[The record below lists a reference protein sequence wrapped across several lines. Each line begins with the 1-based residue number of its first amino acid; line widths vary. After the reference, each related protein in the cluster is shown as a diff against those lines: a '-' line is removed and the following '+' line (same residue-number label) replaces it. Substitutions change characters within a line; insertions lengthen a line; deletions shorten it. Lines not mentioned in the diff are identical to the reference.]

1 MPRELEVDSV
11 QDVSHHEEQ
20 ANDPGGED
28 SLLSGERVVFSHGG
42 GNRMKHRPTR
52 GILMVMV
59 LMGWVLASLLVAG
72 CATSTGAPVVEA
84 KPKRKGVYH
93 TVKRHQ
99 TLWRICKTYDVN
111 MAHVAKVN
119 GIKDVSKIRVGQ
131 KIFIPGAETVRHV
144 EIYIEDLGS
153 SGAKPVKIEPGK
165 IRGRFV
171 WPVRGAIIRRFD
183 RSRQNRHDGIDIAAP
198 LGTPVKSADSGKVIY
213 SGNEIK
219 GYGNIIIIKHG
230 PIFSSV
236 YAHNAEN
243 LVREGD
249 LVKRGQMIARVGQT
263 GRAHQAHLHFQI
275 RNHSRPMDPLV
286 VLP

>member
-1 MPRELEVDSV
+1 MKPR
-11 QDVSHHEEQ
+11 
-20 ANDPGGED
+20 AMK
-28 SLLSGERVVFSHGG
+28 RVLV
-42 GNRMKHRPTR
+42 
-52 GILMVMV
+52 VMV

-93 TVKRHQ
+93 TVRRHQ
-99 TLWRICKTYDVN
+99 TLWRICKAYGVDMADV
-111 MAHVAKVN
+111 ARVN
-119 GIKDVSKIRVGQ
+119 GIRDVSKIRVGQ
-131 KIFIPGAETVRHV
+131 KILIPGAEVVRHV
-144 EIYIEDLGS
+144 DIYIEDMGS
-153 SGAKPVKIEPGK
+153 SARKPANVEPGK
-165 IRGRFV
+165 IKGRFV
-171 WPVRGAIIRRFD
+171 WPVRGAVIRRFD
-183 RSRQNRHDGIDIAAP
+183 RSRQKRHDGIDIAAP

-219 GYGNIIIIKHG
+219 GYGNIVIIKHG

-249 LVKRGQMIARVGQT
+249 LVKKGQIIARVGQT
-263 GRAHQAHLHFQI
+263 GRAHQAHLHFEV

>member
-1 MPRELEVDSV
+1 MKRR
-11 QDVSHHEEQ
+11 
-20 ANDPGGED
+20 ATK
-28 SLLSGERVVFSHGG
+28 RVLV
-42 GNRMKHRPTR
+42 
-52 GILMVMV
+52 VMV

-93 TVKRHQ
+93 TVRRHQ
-99 TLWRICKTYDVN
+99 TLWRICKTYGVDMADV
-111 MAHVAKVN
+111 ARVN
-119 GIKDVSKIRVGQ
+119 GIRDVSKIRVGQ
-131 KIFIPGAETVRHV
+131 KILIPGAEAVRHV
-144 EIYIEDLGS
+144 DIYIEDLGS
-153 SGAKPVKIEPGK
+153 SASKPANVEPGK
-165 IRGRFV
+165 IKGRFV
-171 WPVRGAIIRRFD
+171 WPVRGAVVRRFD
-183 RSRQNRHDGIDIAAP
+183 RSRQKRHDGIDIAAP

-219 GYGNIIIIKHG
+219 GYGNIVIIKHG

-249 LVKRGQMIARVGQT
+249 LVKKGQIIARVGQT
-263 GRAHQAHLHFQI
+263 GRAHQTHLHFEV
-275 RNHSRPMDPLV
+275 RNHSRPMDPLL

>member
-1 MPRELEVDSV
+1 MNKREE
-11 QDVSHHEEQ
+11 
-20 ANDPGGED
+20 ED
-28 SLLSGERVVFSHGG
+28 SLSSDGRAVVLEGG
-42 GNRMKHRPTR
+42 GGRMKPRVTK
-52 GILMVMV
+52 GILVIVV
-59 LMGWVLASLLVAG
+59 LMGWVLASLVIAG
-72 CATSTGAPVVEA
+72 CATSTGTPVAEA

-93 TVKRHQ
+93 TVRRHQ
-99 TLWRICKTYDVN
+99 TLWRICKTYNVN
-111 MAHVAKVN
+111 MAEVAGIN

-131 KIFIPGAETVRHV
+131 KILIPGAETVRHV

-153 SGAKPVKIEPGK
+153 SGSKPASVEPGK

-171 WPVRGAIIRRFD
+171 WPVRGAIIRGFD
-183 RSRQNRHDGIDIAAP
+183 RSREKRHDGIDIAAP

-249 LVKRGQMIARVGQT
+249 LVKKGQIVARIGQT

-275 RNHSRPMDPLV
+275 RNHSRPMDPLL